1 MILQQVMAKRLTWK
15 GDLPGKRLN
24 ALKSVLRK
32 LLLDKKRTHSL
43 TKDDFEREMK
53 DIKEPKLKVCLK
65 ISSRLLPYIPSADT
79 FNFVV
84 YQLPFVHLAND
95 LLKISGYSGKTR
107 PICPTISVSTL
118 QSLRLDSAMIFN
130 VFCSVCMEN
139 GLKFAHKVYI
149 LPGAK
154 TVRILGNLQKT
165 TSAERCTINSRAKNK
180 NEGEHEASARVQIEE
195 KNPKAILQDE
205 INLLKTEI
213 SALESQLKKAYKD
226 KNNQRFHIE
235 LKAQKQK
242 WLWPNEDL
250 QEKLSFARQSKHF
263 KLMARN
269 TRRLPQIKK
278 DTQTSHDEG
287 KKKITDDIPNLLDKV
302 ENIKLQSALEDF
314 IFSGTDNGIKTMT
327 ETVALSLQRYNYHLD
342 LYRLYNSD
350 NSSGE
355 RKEDKFQALP
365 RSMKIYSK
373 DVDIGT
379 GEAYMRR
386 WRNQRKKNSKN
397 GQECCIHEEKLANLS
412 FKTADTIDD
421 VFFLHKQ
428 HIQYTEK
435 LRNYYYF
442 NAYINKR
449 RTSEIASRRFKDRLA
464 SRERNFIIQE
474 STKNNSRRLKSLLFI
489 GNRGTGVGSSIRSG
503 LRYGGN
509 WKMKNHARYAPVV
522 CVYCFKKIIHPKR
535 IRIIQGVERSVDCNG
550 SSICINRE
558 CTSFKANR
566 SVQSRDQ
573 QTAVAICISELY
585 TLLSGTTLP
594 VFSSKISHSNTDLIK
609 TAPPP
614 SGTGSEG
621 WASSHRT

>member
-1 MILQQVMAKRLTWK
+1 MHYLMLFF
-15 GDLPGKRLN
+15 DL
-24 ALKSVLRK
+24 
-32 LLLDKKRTHSL
+32 KKIT
-43 TKDDFEREMK
+43 E
-53 DIKEPKLKVCLK
+53 
-65 ISSRLLPYIPSADT
+65 
-79 FNFVV
+79 
-84 YQLPFVHLAND
+84 
-95 LLKISGYSGKTR
+95 
-107 PICPTISVSTL
+107 
-118 QSLRLDSAMIFN
+118 
-130 VFCSVCMEN
+130 VCMEN
-139 GLKFAHKVYI
+139 GLKFAHNVYI

-205 INLLKTEI
+205 INLLTTEI

-235 LKAQKQK
+235 IKAQKQK
-242 WLWPNEDL
+242 WLWPNEDANRKINDSTWNYIEYLKNKRYKIYLHIQDL

-278 DTQTSHDEG
+278 GTQTSHADG

-327 ETVALSLQRYNYHLD
+327 ETVALTLQRYNYHLD

-355 RKEDKFQALP
+355 RKGYKFQALP
-365 RSMKIYSK
+365 RSMNIYSK
-373 DVDIGT
+373 DVDLGT

-386 WRNQRKKNSKN
+386 WRNQRKKKSKN
-397 GQECCIHEEKLANLS
+397 GQECCIHEEKFANLS

-435 LRNYYYF
+435 LRNYYYS

-449 RTSEIASRRFKDRLA
+449 RTSEITSRRFKDRLA

-474 STKNNSRRLKSLLFI
+474 STK
-489 GNRGTGVGSSIRSG
+489 
-503 LRYGGN
+503 
-509 WKMKNHARYAPVV
+509 
-522 CVYCFKKIIHPKR
+522 
-535 IRIIQGVERSVDCNG
+535 IIQED
-550 SSICINRE
+550 
-558 CTSFKANR
+558 
-566 SVQSRDQ
+566 
-573 QTAVAICISELY
+573 
-585 TLLSGTTLP
+585 
-594 VFSSKISHSNTDLIK
+594 
-609 TAPPP
+609 
-614 SGTGSEG
+614 
-621 WASSHRT
+621 